1 MWIRAGYGYGCQEAY
16 VGGGV
21 WPWFGTQERVAI
33 KANANAGAKNHECW
47 YQEVVVIT

>member
-1 MWIRAGYGYGCQEAY
+1 MGTDVRKPMLVA
-16 VGGGV
+16 V